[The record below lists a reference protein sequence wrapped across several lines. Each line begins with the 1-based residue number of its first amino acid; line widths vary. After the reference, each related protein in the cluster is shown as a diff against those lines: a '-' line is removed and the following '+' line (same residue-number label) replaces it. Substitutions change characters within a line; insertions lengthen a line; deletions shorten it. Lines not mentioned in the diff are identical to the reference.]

1 MPDMTLETTR
11 IGCPLQAI
19 LSFPAI
25 RSQPLPSGRLRRQAS
40 QVPRSCF
47 FSVSEIPMKQLAWL
61 SISIVTLA
69 LALPA
74 KATES
79 IVTEGVVG
87 APVGMVWSAWTTT
100 AGLKA
105 WLAPHADIDLRID
118 GVMRSNYDSKGS
130 LGDPG
135 TIENKVL
142 AYEPERMLSIKVA
155 KAPEKFPFKTRISD
169 MWTVL
174 YFQPTVDGKTLLRI
188 VGMGFGTDEES
199 QRMKEFFI
207 QGNAFTLTQLQKH
220 FQR

>member
-1 MPDMTLETTR
+1 
-11 IGCPLQAI
+11 
-19 LSFPAI
+19 
-25 RSQPLPSGRLRRQAS
+25 
-40 QVPRSCF
+40 
-47 FSVSEIPMKQLAWL
+47 MKQLALL
-61 SISIVTLA
+61 SVSIVTMA

-79 IVTEGVVG
+79 IVAEGVVG
-87 APVGMVWSAWTTT
+87 APVARVWSAWTTT
-100 AGLKA
+100 DGLKA
-105 WLAPHADIDLRID
+105 WLAPHADIDLRLD
-118 GVMRSNYDSKGS
+118 GVMRSNYDPRGS

-142 AYEPERMLSIKVA
+142 AYEPERMLSIKVT
-155 KAPEKFPFKTRISD
+155 KAPEKFPFKTKISD

-174 YFQPTVDGKTLLRI
+174 YFQPTADGKTLLRI

-199 QRMKEFFI
+199 QKMKEFFM

>member
-1 MPDMTLETTR
+1 MLFHRANHFVERDVK
-11 IGCPLQAI
+11 
-19 LSFPAI
+19 
-25 RSQPLPSGRLRRQAS
+25 RQAS
-40 QVPRSCF
+40 LVHHRCYF
-47 FSVSEIPMKQLAWL
+47 FSVLEIHMKQLAWL
-61 SISIVTLA
+61 SVSIVTLA

-74 KATES
+74 KAAES

-87 APVGMVWSAWTTT
+87 APVGAVWNAWTTT
-100 AGLKA
+100 TGLKA
-105 WLAPHADIDLRID
+105 WLAPHADIDLKID
-118 GVMRSNYDSKGS
+118 GVMRSNYDPKGS

-155 KAPEKFPFKTRISD
+155 KAPEKFPFKTKISD

-188 VGMGFGTDEES
+188 VGMGFGADEES
-199 QRMKEFFI
+199 QKMKDFFI
-207 QGNAFTLTQLQKH
+207 QGNAYTLAQLQKH